1 MISVLRA
8 QASATIQRYL
18 VKCLELGGF
27 EVPVQ
32 IELYRSALAVT
43 EILLH
48 VSLVWRLFLPAGY
61 RSKNLDT
68 TIRGAF

>member
-18 VKCLELGGF
+18 VECLALGGF
-27 EVPVQ
+27 EVPIQ
-32 IELYRSALAVT
+32 IALYRSALAVT
-43 EILLH
+43 EIL
-48 VSLVWRLFLPAGY
+48 VRACLVWRLFRPAGY